1 MMFRKIFS
9 SLQGIE
15 NDGLHCDSGDIV
27 QEQFKR
33 SALSK
38 NFMIKIQIYRLSQT
52 GEIRGEVGEK

>member
-15 NDGLHCDSGDIV
+15 NDGLHCDNGDIV

-38 NFMIKIQIYRLSQT
+38 HLMIQIQIYRLSQT